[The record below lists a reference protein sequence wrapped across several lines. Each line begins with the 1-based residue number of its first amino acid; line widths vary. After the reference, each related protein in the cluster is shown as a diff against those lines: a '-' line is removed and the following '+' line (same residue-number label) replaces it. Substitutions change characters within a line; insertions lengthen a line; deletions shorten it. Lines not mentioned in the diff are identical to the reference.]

1 MYPVYLVRVSFTNRH
16 GSPFHWDFRIETD
29 DYAQAVDEA
38 VLTFWSG
45 LTLEER
51 CDAAETFNIMAQMYY
66 VPEPVSPSS
75 NSAGR
80 AADAPRISYP
90 SKNRPIP
97 NKSKNLK

>member
-1 MYPVYLVRVSFTNRH
+1 MYPVYLVRVSFCNRH

-29 DYAQAVDEA
+29 DYATAVDEA

-66 VPEPVSPSS
+66 LPEPVSSS
-75 NSAGR
+75 PKHVGH
-80 AADAPRISYP
+80 APRLTDA
-90 SKNRPIP
+90 SKNPAIP

>member
-1 MYPVYLVRVSFTNRH
+1 MALYPVYLVRVSFTNRH

-66 VPEPVSPSS
+66 LPEPVSSS
-75 NSAGR
+75 SSSGGHHG
-80 AADAPRISYP
+80 PGISHA
-90 SKNRPIP
+90 SKNLPIS

>member
-45 LTLEER
+45 LTLGER

-66 VPEPVSPSS
+66 LPEPVSSSS
-75 NSAGR
+75 NSAG
-80 AADAPRISYP
+80 DAPRISHA
-90 SKNRPIP
+90 SKDPPIP

>member
-1 MYPVYLVRVSFTNRH
+1 MYPMYLVRVSFINRH
-16 GSPFHWDFRIETD
+16 GSPFHWDFQIETD
-29 DYAQAVDEA
+29 DYATAVDEA

-66 VPEPVSPSS
+66 LPEPVKSSS

-80 AADAPRISYP
+80 AP
-90 SKNRPIP
+90 SSLS
-97 NKSKNLK
+97 SKPSQTNQRT